1 MSELAKALVKAQ
13 GHIKGAVK
21 DASNPHFKAKYADL
35 ASVWDACRKPLTDN
49 GLSVV
54 QFTTIN
60 TEGTIP
66 LLVTRLLHTSGESID
81 GVTPLIMVKQ
91 DMQALGSAIT
101 YARRYGLAAMVGVA
115 PEDDDG
121 NAASEPT
128 TRAQASVRPPSPE
141 APDGYE
147 EWLADLESTAD
158 NGTEALKATWDRSRP
173 ELRFHLTATN
183 QAMWEA
189 IKKRSAQFGRA
200 QVSA

>member
-1 MSELAKALVKAQ
+1 
-13 GHIKGAVK
+13 
-21 DASNPHFKAKYADL
+21 
-35 ASVWDACRKPLTDN
+35 
-49 GLSVV
+49 
-54 QFTTIN
+54 
-60 TEGTIP
+60 
-66 LLVTRLLHTSGESID
+66 
-81 GVTPLIMVKQ
+81 
-91 DMQALGSAIT
+91 
-101 YARRYGLAAMVGVA
+101 MVGVA

>member
-121 NAASEPT
+121 NAASEAT
-128 TRAQASVRPPSPE
+128 QATQATQRRT
-141 APDGYE
+141 APVGYE
-147 EWLADLESTAD
+147 GWMSDLTATAD
-158 NGTEALKATWDRSRP
+158 NGLDALRAAWSASKAEYRDYLTGTNANGWEALKKRA
-173 ELRFHLTATN
+173 
-183 QAMWEA
+183 EA
-189 IKKRSAQFGRA
+189 KDKKTVAA
-200 QVSA
+200 